1 MRKIK
6 IGNKQTKIG
15 AIIQARISS
24 TRLPGKILK
33 ELPYGSGI
41 TVLEQVIRRLKKSKR
56 LNEIIIATTEETE
69 DNPIVN
75 IAKKEEVK
83 YFRGSKENVLSR
95 YYFAA
100 KENNIDLIVRIT
112 SDCPC
117 IDTAITDLTIDDHIN
132 KMADYTTNSLVRT
145 YPHGLDVEV
154 FNINILEK
162 AYNNATKDYEKEHVT
177 PYINR
182 NPQKF
187 IVNIAKAPKELYAPD
202 TRVTLDTEEDYALLC
217 AVYDYLYSKNKYF
230 NVYDIVNLFNKKPWL
245 KLINKKIIQKKIFK
259 TLREE
264 LEETKKILNLQD
276 LKRARDFIG
285 EYLSK

>member
-1 MRKIK
+1 MKIA
-6 IGNKQTKIG
+6 
-15 AIIQARISS
+15 AIIQARTSS

-41 TVLEQVIRRLKKSKR
+41 TVLEQVINRLKKSKK
-56 LNEIIIATTEETE
+56 LNNIIIATTKEKE
-69 DNPIVN
+69 DNEIID
-75 IAKKEEVK
+75 IAKKGDIK

-112 SDCPC
+112 SDCTC
-117 IDTAITDLTIDDHIN
+117 IDAQIVDVIISEHLKTN
-132 KMADYTTNSLVRT
+132 VDYTSNSLIRT

-154 FNINILEK
+154 FNFNTLEK
-162 AYNNATKDYEKEHVT
+162 AYKNATKDYEKEHVT

-187 IVNIAKAPKELYAPD
+187 KINIVKAPKELYAPD
-202 TRVTLDTEEDYALLC
+202 IRITLDTEEDYALLC
-217 AVYDYLYSKNKYF
+217 AVYDYLYPKNKYF
-230 NVYDIVNLFNKKPWL
+230 NAYDIVNLFNEKPWL
-245 KLINKKIIQKKIFK
+245 KLINKKVIQKKIFN
-259 TLREE
+259 TLEEE
-264 LEETKKILNLQD
+264 LKEAKKILGLQD
-276 LKRARDFIG
+276 LNRARDFVG